1 VEVLRRYFDTDDIAY
16 TFTAA
21 ASTRSYASLSQAA
34 AESVD
39 ARVFAGI
46 HFRTGCV
53 QGVRQGEHVGR
64 FVIQHFLKPV
74 KANGKG

>member
-1 VEVLRRYFDTDDIAY
+1 VLRRYFGTDAIAY

-21 ASTRSYASLSQAA
+21 GITRSYGSLSQAA

-39 ARVFAGI
+39 ARVFGGI

-64 FVIQHFLKPV
+64 FVIQHTLKPV
-74 KANGKG
+74 KTNGNRA